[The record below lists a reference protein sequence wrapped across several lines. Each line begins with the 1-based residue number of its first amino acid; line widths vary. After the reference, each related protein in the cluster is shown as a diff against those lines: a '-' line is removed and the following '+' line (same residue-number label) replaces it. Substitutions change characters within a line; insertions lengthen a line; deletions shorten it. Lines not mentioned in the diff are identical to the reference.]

1 MFRLKH
7 ILINLIVILI
17 IIFGIQI
24 LQSKE
29 SVSPE
34 FKNLKSTVQY
44 IGDVECAAC
53 HPDIYNSFIKTGMGR
68 SFYPSESAEIIE
80 DFQNNEPVY
89 DAKNNFY
96 YTASLVNDKMVQIEY
111 RLNQNGD
118 KIYERSKMVDY
129 IIGSGNHNRTYLS
142 IQNGFITELPLTW
155 YSDQKKWDLSPGYYS
170 NNMRFSRP
178 IVEKCMHCHNSFTDY
193 EPLAQNKYNTPLP
206 HGIGCERCHGP
217 GQLHVQSRIEKM
229 NDQKGKID
237 YTIVNPKHL
246 PFQEQLD
253 VCQQCHLQGEISV
266 FKQGKQSS
274 DFRPGMLLSHVKS
287 IFMDSSSDSNEFRI
301 ASHAERLAKSA
312 CFKESASLT
321 CITCH
326 NPHVPVQDHSQRS
339 FNKHCVSC
347 HELNVLSLTNSVA
360 NHRLGADCIQCHMPQ
375 GNTADIPHVNF
386 TDHKIQISQSSTI
399 VKKPDKSYSYKKPK
413 ELTNYFLE
421 TDRDANV
428 QKGIAYIRYYESRHE
443 HKDYLQLAIS
453 LLENNLINKV
463 HHISGWYHL
472 ARAYHLLG
480 NLRKAESAYQQTI
493 KYDSTHVLA
502 NAQLGI
508 LNLESDKLEQA
519 NYFFRRSINFYSY
532 IPVVWNNLG
541 QTLILSDSASA
552 AFAAYTQAI
561 TLDPDYAN
569 AYNNRGEILLYK
581 QNNTGKA
588 KVNFLSCLAIEPDN
602 IFALHNMSNVSI
614 VEKEWD
620 SAKKFALL
628 ALEIDSGFIPS
639 YGTLST
645 IFQHSGN
652 IDQARA
658 ALLKILELDPNNP
671 DAIKILETF
680 AD

>member
-1 MFRLKH
+1 
-7 ILINLIVILI
+7 
-17 IIFGIQI
+17 
-24 LQSKE
+24 
-29 SVSPE
+29 
-34 FKNLKSTVQY
+34 
-44 IGDVECAAC
+44 
-53 HPDIYNSFIKTGMGR
+53 
-68 SFYPSESAEIIE
+68 
-80 DFQNNEPVY
+80 
-89 DAKNNFY
+89 
-96 YTASLVNDKMVQIEY
+96 
-111 RLNQNGD
+111 
-118 KIYERSKMVDY
+118 
-129 IIGSGNHNRTYLS
+129 
-142 IQNGFITELPLTW
+142 
-155 YSDQKKWDLSPGYYS
+155 
-170 NNMRFSRP
+170 
-178 IVEKCMHCHNSFTDY
+178 
-193 EPLAQNKYNTPLP
+193 
-206 HGIGCERCHGP
+206 
-217 GQLHVQSRIEKM
+217 
-229 NDQKGKID
+229 
-237 YTIVNPKHL
+237 
-246 PFQEQLD
+246 
-253 VCQQCHLQGEISV
+253 
-266 FKQGKQSS
+266 
-274 DFRPGMLLSHVKS
+274 
-287 IFMDSSSDSNEFRI
+287 
-301 ASHAERLAKSA
+301 
-312 CFKESASLT
+312 
-321 CITCH
+321 
-326 NPHVPVQDHSQRS
+326 
-339 FNKHCVSC
+339 
-347 HELNVLSLTNSVA
+347 
-360 NHRLGADCIQCHMPQ
+360 
-375 GNTADIPHVNF
+375 
-386 TDHKIQISQSSTI
+386 
-399 VKKPDKSYSYKKPK
+399 
-413 ELTNYFLE
+413 
-421 TDRDANV
+421 
-428 QKGIAYIRYYESRHE
+428 
-443 HKDYLQLAIS
+443 LAIS

-614 VEKEWD
+614 VEEEWD